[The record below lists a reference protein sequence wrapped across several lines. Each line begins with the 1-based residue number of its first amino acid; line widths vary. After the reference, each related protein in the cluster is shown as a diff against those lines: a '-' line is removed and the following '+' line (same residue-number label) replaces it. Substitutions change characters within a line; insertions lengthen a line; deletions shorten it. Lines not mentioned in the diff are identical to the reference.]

1 MSRKRSISGR
11 ARTSSTV
18 ATNVNIQLSKVNKQF
33 KSLRR
38 AGEYGTYASKKVI
51 ANLNQS
57 KYFYYNRKSKTFK
70 ISKRSKLTQSQKRLY
85 AKQFQQFLKSKLS
98 KPEFIKKLRAETKDK
113 IKTTLTNV
121 TDKELTD
128 EDVDMFLSLQTDE
141 DYRYIADKIGDS
153 EAYILMNKASEQ
165 NMNVTSF
172 RKTLSDYMTV
182 NSQDIRDVTRRLF
195 DKYITQ

>member
-1 MSRKRSISGR
+1 MPRKRSVSGR
-11 ARTSSTV
+11 SRISSTV
-18 ATNVNIQLSKVNKQF
+18 ATNVNIQLNKVNKQF
-33 KSLRR
+33 KTLRR
-38 AGEYGTYASKKVI
+38 AGEYGSYASKKVI

-57 KYFYYNRKSKTFK
+57 KYFYYNRKTKTYK
-70 ISKRSKLTQSQKRLY
+70 ISKRSRLTQSQKRLY

-98 KPEFIKKLRAETKDK
+98 KPEFIKKLRTETKDK

>member
-1 MSRKRSISGR
+1 MPRKRSISGR

-18 ATNVNIQLSKVNKQF
+18 ATNVNIQLNKVNKQF

-70 ISKRSKLTQSQKRLY
+70 ISKRSRLTQSQKRLY

-98 KPEFIKKLRAETKDK
+98 KPEFIKKLRNETKDK

>member
-1 MSRKRSISGR
+1 MPRKRSVSGR
-11 ARTSSTV
+11 SRISSTI

-33 KSLRR
+33 KTLRR
-38 AGEYGTYASKKVI
+38 AGEYGSYASKKVI

-57 KYFYYNRKSKTFK
+57 KYFYYNRKTKTYK
-70 ISKRSKLTQSQKRLY
+70 ISKRSRLTQSQKRLY

-98 KPEFIKKLRAETKDK
+98 KPEFIKKLRAETKAK

-121 TDKELTD
+121 TSKELTD

-172 RKTLSDYMTV
+172 RKILSDYMTV

>member
-1 MSRKRSISGR
+1 MPRKRSVSGR
-11 ARTSSTV
+11 SRISSTV

-33 KSLRR
+33 KTLRR

-57 KYFYYNRKSKTFK
+57 KYFYYNRKTKSYK

-98 KPEFIKKLRAETKDK
+98 KPEFIKKLRTETKDK

-153 EAYILMNKASEQ
+153 EAYILINKASEQ

-172 RKTLSDYMTV
+172 RKTLSNYMTV

>member
-1 MSRKRSISGR
+1 MPRKRSISGR

-18 ATNVNIQLSKVNKQF
+18 ATNVNIQLNKVNKQF

-57 KYFYYNRKSKTFK
+57 KYFYYNRKTKTYK
-70 ISKRSKLTQSQKRLY
+70 ISKRSRLTKSQKRLY

-98 KPEFIKKLRAETKDK
+98 KPEFIKKIRAETKDK